1 MSARM
6 AAKAA
11 GLALLFLTAN
21 VRGQDTGWQ
30 VPPPAPAQQTQATPS
45 LHFTKLPNEAMPV
58 TSPGGQTA
66 PAIGRA
72 PWDSRPMSSTTAPPA
87 RRDSVVAPTVQQT
100 GYQQKYPQPTL
111 PKLNNDDSGELLV
124 SLEPPG
130 PQRLYRLDS
139 EAQLMERMRQE
150 GRERPTPERIAFPEE
165 PVVSNMPYTGRSFA
179 QLALEVEPNYV
190 LHRKLFFEERNSER
204 YGWDLGV
211 MGPFVSAGAFYW
223 DLALVPYQF
232 ASLPFRR
239 FESNAGLCLPGDPV
253 PYRLYPPNVSVTG
266 TVVEAGVIIALFAIF
281 P

>member
-21 VRGQDTGWQ
+21 VRGQEASWQ
-30 VPPPAPAQQTQATPS
+30 IPPPAAASRTQSTPS

-58 TSPGGQTA
+58 TSSGAQTA
-66 PAIGRA
+66 PAPGRA
-72 PWDSRPMSSTTAPPA
+72 PVERQAGTTPTLPPV
-87 RRDSVVAPTVQQT
+87 RRDSLNAQPIQPT
-100 GYQQKYPQPTL
+100 GHQQKYTQPAL
-111 PKLNNDDSGELLV
+111 PKLNTDETTELLV
-124 SLEPPG
+124 PLEPPG
-130 PQRLYRLDS
+130 LQRLFRLDS
-139 EAQLMERMRQE
+139 EADLMERMRQE
-150 GRERPTPERIAFPEE
+150 GRERSTPERITFPEE
-165 PVVSNMPYTGRSFA
+165 PIISKLPYTGRSFP
-179 QLALEVEPNYV
+179 QIALETEPSYV

-204 YGWDLGV
+204 YGWDLGIMQPV
-211 MGPFVSAGAFYW
+211 VSAGAFYW

-239 FESNAGLCLPGDPV
+239 FESNAGQCLPGDPV

-266 TVVEAGVIIALFAIF
+266 TVVEAGVIVALFAIF

>member
-11 GLALLFLTAN
+11 GLALLLLTAN
-21 VRGQDTGWQ
+21 VRGQEASWQ
-30 VPPPAPAQQTQATPS
+30 SSPPAPASRTQSTPG

-58 TSPGGQTA
+58 TSSGAQMA
-66 PAIGRA
+66 PALGRA
-72 PWDSRPMSSTTAPPA
+72 PVERQAGSTPALPPV
-87 RRDSVVAPTVQQT
+87 RRDSLNAQAVQPT
-100 GYQQKYPQPTL
+100 GNQQKYPQPAL
-111 PKLNNDDSGELLV
+111 PRLNTDETTELLV
-124 SLEPPG
+124 PLEPPG

-139 EAQLMERMRQE
+139 EAELMERMRQE
-150 GRERPTPERIAFPEE
+150 GRERSTPERITFPEE
-165 PVVSNMPYTGRSFA
+165 PIISKLPYTGRSFP
-179 QLALEVEPNYV
+179 QVALETEPSYV

-204 YGWDLGV
+204 YGWDLGI
-211 MGPFVSAGAFYW
+211 MQPFVSTGAFYW

-266 TVVEAGVIIALFAIF
+266 TVVEAGVIVALFAIF